1 MNVGEL
7 KEALNEFPDDLE
19 ILTARDEEGNGYNH
33 MHYFPSIVYIS
44 KNADKHGYV
53 ETVYSE
59 IDIKDPDDEDFD
71 GWDHIDKNNVEP
83 RLVIG

>member
-19 ILTARDEEGNGYNH
+19 IITARDEEGNGYNRLY
-33 MHYFPSIVYIS
+33 YFPSIVYIR
-44 KNADKHGYV
+44 NNEDKHGYV
-53 ETVYSE
+53 DSVYSP
-59 IDIKDPDDEDFD
+59 DAVKNPDDEGFNDWDDVSVFD
-71 GWDHIDKNNVEP
+71 VEP